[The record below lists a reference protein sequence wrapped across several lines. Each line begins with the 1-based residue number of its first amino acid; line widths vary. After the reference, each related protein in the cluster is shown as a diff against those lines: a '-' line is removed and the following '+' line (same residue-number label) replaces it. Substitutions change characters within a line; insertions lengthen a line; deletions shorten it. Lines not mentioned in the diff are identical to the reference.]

1 MSEKYLID
9 DFKIFIK
16 NYEDVISK
24 LQGKKILITGA
35 YGFLN
40 SYLVKL
46 LEPLLAPNNI
56 MLYLQF
62 RSKEKAKK
70 ILNRT
75 LENQNV
81 YCLDLNLEKPISID
95 IKFDYILHGA
105 SAASTFFFKNKPV
118 EVIAPNTIGTWN
130 LLSYAKENP
139 VINFL
144 MYSSNSIYGSY
155 PEKQKILKENDIGV
169 INPIGERSCYI
180 ESKRIAEQMCI
191 AFNKEYGV
199 NTNSIRISHTYG
211 PGFDIDND
219 NRIIPKSIKKIVN
232 GENIEIYKDPNSFI
246 QYTYIADTIAGILT
260 VLTNG
265 DKIGTPYNVGGD
277 ELITIEDALT
287 AMLHANNK
295 VKSKIILKE
304 IDSNYSFL
312 PSKEVNFSKVD
323 TEKLKQLG
331 WKPMI
336 DYKSGFKKTVNSYF
350 ED

>member
-1 MSEKYLID
+1 MMSEKYLID

-246 QYTYIADTIAGILT
+246 QYTYILKLRTL
-260 VLTNG
+260 
-265 DKIGTPYNVGGD
+265 
-277 ELITIEDALT
+277 
-287 AMLHANNK
+287 
-295 VKSKIILKE
+295 KSA
-304 IDSNYSFL
+304 FV
-312 PSKEVNFSKVD
+312 P
-323 TEKLKQLG
+323 
-331 WKPMI
+331 
-336 DYKSGFKKTVNSYF
+336 
-350 ED
+350 